1 MVLNW
6 KVFPWVMETYP
17 TDKNNKVLHRRDFE
31 CRDIGECWRISQAIY
46 GERVLMSYDTAAGR
60 AYRKRWKGIFH

>member
-1 MVLNW
+1 MMLNW

-31 CRDIGECWRISQAIY
+31 CRNIGECWRLGWAVY
-46 GERVLMSYDTAAGR
+46 GTRIDISYDSAAER
-60 AYRKRWKGIFH
+60 SYKKRWKGIY